1 MLRLA
6 VALALAYPLMP
17 ARFLRLIATRWRL
30 PVAGSALRGLRLRHP
45 AQLVILAFAVLILVG
60 SGLLMLPVATPGPTS
75 IPPLTALFTATGAAC
90 GALAVV
96 DTATYWSRFGQLVIL
111 GLMQVGGFGI
121 MTLASLLGLLA
132 FRGLGLRQRLA
143 MLAETGALALGDVR
157 RVLAGVAAFT
167 LLFEAATA
175 VLLSVRFGTAYGEPP
190 GRAVW
195 LGIFHAVSAFNNAGY
210 TLYRDNLAGFVTDP
224 WVTLAVAVAI
234 IAGGIGFPVLLE
246 LVRLPRAPR
255 RWSVHTKLT
264 LLMTALL
271 LAVGTLAVLAFEW
284 ANPAT
289 LGPLDVPG
297 KLLAGFFQA
306 VTPRTAGFNTLDYG
320 QLRETTWLVTDI
332 LMFIGAG
339 SAGTAGG
346 IKVTTFAMVALVIRA
361 EARGDPTVNLF
372 GRRIPDAAQRQALT
386 VALIGL
392 GAVVAGTLV
401 LMVADPLPLSRV
413 LFEVCSAFG
422 TVGNSTGITSQLGP
436 SGQQVLIALMF
447 LGRVGPLTLGTAL
460 ALRERQRLYRFPEER
475 PLVG

>member
-1 MLRLA
+1 MLARL
-6 VALALAYPLMP
+6 
-17 ARFLRLIATRWRL
+17 FRLIAATWRQ

-45 AQLVILAFAVLILVG
+45 AQFVVLAFAMLILLG
-60 SGLLMLPVATPGPTS
+60 AGLLMLPIATPGPTS
-75 IPPLTALFTATGAAC
+75 APPLTALFTATGAAC

-96 DTATYWSRFGQLVIL
+96 DTATYWSRFGQLVVL
-111 GLMQVGGFGI
+111 GLIQLGGLGI
-121 MTLASLLGLLA
+121 MTLASLLGLLV

-143 MLAETGALALGDVR
+143 TLTETGTLALGDLR

-167 LLFEAATA
+167 LLFEAMTA
-175 VLLSVRFGTAYGEPP
+175 LLLSVRFGTAYGEPL

-195 LGIFHAVSAFNNAGY
+195 LGVFHAVSAFNNAGY

-224 WVTLAVAVAI
+224 WVTFTVAVAI
-234 IAGGIGFPVLLE
+234 IAGGTGFPVLLE
-246 LVRLPRAPR
+246 LRRRPWAPQ

-264 LLMTALL
+264 LLITTIL
-271 LAVGTLAVLAFEW
+271 LAIGSVAILVFEW

-297 KLLAGFFQA
+297 ELLAGFFQA

-339 SAGTAGG
+339 SASTAGG
-346 IKVTTFAMVALVIRA
+346 IKVTTFALVALAIQA

-372 GRRIPDAAQRQALT
+372 GRRIPDTAQRQALT
-386 VALIGL
+386 VALLGL

-401 LMVADPLPLSRV
+401 LMVTDPLPLSRV

-422 TVGNSTGITSQLGP
+422 TVGNSTGITTELGP

-460 ALRERQRLYRFPEER
+460 ALRERQRLYRYPEER